1 MKFLKMIW
9 LASVII
15 FSNILTATV
24 SATIFD
30 DYCFDHDMENSFC
43 YETQKACENERK
55 NDLMA
60 ESKCYTA
67 ID

>member
-1 MKFLKMIW
+1 MKVLNII
-9 LASVII
+9 LLTLSVI
-15 FSNILTATV
+15 FASMLTATV
-24 SATIFD
+24 FASLSD
-30 DYCFDHDMENSFC
+30 DYCYDHELEDSLC

>member
-30 DYCFDHDMENSFC
+30 DYCFDQDMENSFC
-43 YETQKACENERK
+43 YETQKACENGRK
-55 NDLMA
+55 NDPMA

>member
-1 MKFLKMIW
+1 MIL

-30 DYCFDHDMENSFC
+30 DYCFRSKDMENSFC
-43 YETQKACENERK
+43 YETQKACENGRK
-55 NDLMA
+55 NDPMA

>member
-1 MKFLKMIW
+1 MKGLNIILF
-9 LASVII
+9 ASVVI
-15 FSNILTATV
+15 FSNILIATV
-24 SATIFD
+24 SATISD
-30 DYCFDHDMENSFC
+30 DYCFDQDMENSFC

-67 ID
+67 IE

>member
-1 MKFLKMIW
+1 MKFLKMIL

-30 DYCFDHDMENSFC
+30 DYCFDQDMENSFC
-43 YETQKACENERK
+43 YETQKACENGRK
-55 NDLMA
+55 NDPMA
-60 ESKCYTA
+60 ESKCYMA